1 MFKRKSTTTPRRD
14 ADEIVRVSPNLQ
26 ASVWSASGMHDREH
40 RIHLRLERLSPDGG
54 RTLRTFRPEHLLEMP
69 SAVALLAGGIAK
81 VGTLPQSLRGNLKR
95 LAELLEKVH
104 AELSTNGE
112 ASGESSD
119 EENIFG

>member
-1 MFKRKSTTTPRRD
+1 MFKRKSTTPRRD
-14 ADEIVRVSPNLQ
+14 ADEKVRVSQNLQ
-26 ASVWSASGMHDREH
+26 ASVWSASGTHDREH
-40 RIHLRLERLSPDGG
+40 RIHLRLERLSPDG

-69 SAVALLAGGIAK
+69 SAVALLAGGLAK

-104 AELSTNGE
+104 AELFTNGE